1 MFSSNCAI
9 IRGLMWLHQE
19 KMFSKWK
26 EKFLVVTKDYIQ
38 IYKKGSVE
46 GTQMGD
52 FQFQVASSNLNFL
65 THSFKDKDK

>member
-1 MFSSNCAI
+1 MNSSNCAI
-9 IRGLMWLHQE
+9 MRGLMWIHQE

-52 FQFQVASSNLNFL
+52 FQFQVGSSNIVFFK
-65 THSFKDKDK
+65 SFF